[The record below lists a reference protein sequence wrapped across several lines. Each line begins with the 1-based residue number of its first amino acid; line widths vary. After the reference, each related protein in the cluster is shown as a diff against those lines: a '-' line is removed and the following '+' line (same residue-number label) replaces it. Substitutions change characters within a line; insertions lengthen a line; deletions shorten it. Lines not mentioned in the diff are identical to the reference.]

1 MKTAKRFVNLI
12 FAMASVF
19 GIVWVVM
26 QGTAFAYFDT
36 IDGPVVIEAKAAL
49 KKGDVTPVLK
59 WVKKTREGEIK
70 AVFKKV
76 LAARSK
82 GPEAQEIADRYFF
95 ETLIRLHRA
104 GEGAPF
110 TGLKPAGKIE
120 PSVASADK
128 TIETG
133 SVDAFSK
140 KIGQAAE
147 EAIRER
153 FARLMEAKTHKDE
166 SIEAGRE
173 YVESYVIYVHFIE
186 GLHNSLTQ
194 DVNHAVHVNVKR
206 EENRGY

>member
-1 MKTAKRFVNLI
+1 MKTVKRSVNMT
-12 FAMASVF
+12 FSMALVF
-19 GIVWVVM
+19 GIIWVVM
-26 QGTAFAYFDT
+26 QGNAFAYFDT

-59 WVKKTREGEIK
+59 WVKKTREDEIK

-110 TGLKPAGKIE
+110 TRLKPAGKIE

-128 TIETG
+128 TIEAG
-133 SVDAFSK
+133 SVDDLSK

-186 GLHNSLTQ
+186 GFHNIITQ
-194 DVNHAVHVNVKR
+194 DVNHAVHANTKR
-206 EENRGY
+206 EENHEY